1 LEEDYFGAGA
11 VEADVSAVGTA
22 RSVVEEDPRHEADG
36 LECGSC
42 GNEIG
47 HSKLFKCQ
55 YDWIQLDVQ
64 ITQNNAV
71 V

>member
-1 LEEDYFGAGA
+1 
-11 VEADVSAVGTA
+11 
-22 RSVVEEDPRHEADG
+22 VVEENPWNAADG
-36 LECGSC
+36 LECGGG

-55 YDWIQLDVQ
+55 YDWIALDVQ